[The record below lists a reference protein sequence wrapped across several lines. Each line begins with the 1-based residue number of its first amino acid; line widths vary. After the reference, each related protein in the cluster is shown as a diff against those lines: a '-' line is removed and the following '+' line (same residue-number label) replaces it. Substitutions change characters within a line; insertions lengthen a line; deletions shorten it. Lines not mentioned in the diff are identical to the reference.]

1 LGTGTIDL
9 VKFQAMIKQK
19 ECLLIVGIEH
29 PVDRKASTV
38 PDHDRCFLDLL
49 PHIEQV
55 DNSLWQGLLG
65 ADYFQKWH
73 YMSWTAE
80 NLELVN

>member
-1 LGTGTIDL
+1 
-9 VKFQAMIKQK
+9 
-19 ECLLIVGIEH
+19 
-29 PVDRKASTV
+29 
-38 PDHDRCFLDLL
+38 
-49 PHIEQV
+49 
-55 DNSLWQGLLG
+55 LWQGLLG